1 MASNSATHLASQQSI
16 KAYVDTQVASENE
29 ISELNDVTLSSVADN
44 NILQYNGSAWINNAY
59 VDFTKI
65 SVPASPG
72 LEEGRLYL
80 KQVDIN
86 NNALGVLEQSIRWF
100 NTD

>member
-1 MASNSATHLASQQSI
+1 MLLVLVVQRFKDEDNMASNSATHLASQQSI

-72 LEEGRLYL
+72 FGRRTI
-80 KQVDIN
+80 V
-86 NNALGVLEQSIRWF
+86 F
-100 NTD
+100 